1 MSGTANNTTRYQR
14 ANTNEIATA
23 MRNPDNFESILVC
36 TVVFIV
42 VGILMMVTG
51 GIICLIY
58 YTEITPPNFD
68 SNYHRYVG
76 SSMPRIIGEYSHS
89 CAIP

>member
-1 MSGTANNTTRYQR
+1 MSGNNTRYQR
-14 ANTNEIATA
+14 ANTDEIKTA

-36 TVVFIV
+36 TVIFIV

-76 SSMPRIIGEYSHS
+76 SSMPRIIGK
-89 CAIP
+89 